1 MCNDLSLAAP
11 TQHPSSVAND
21 GKRQR
26 AEERERSEAREGSE
40 QAGKPELTGGGVRV
54 EGEGKG

>member
-21 GKRQR
+21 SKRQR

-54 EGEGKG
+54 EA